1 MLLRLP
7 LLDLTPLPAPF
18 YELAKDVEQS
28 LITDPEKA
36 REVAAKLHAAT
47 DTAQGLHR
55 AYAELLLARTL
66 LSTRQWQ
73 AALESFEKA
82 RKSFLALE
90 RAALVAHAVLGRVYI
105 LLGTGQYAEASAE
118 AAELEAQLANGPVQ
132 AMEIRALALNAIAY
146 AEYAQGRPVQ
156 AINHLKEALKL
167 REQLSPIIIAAC
179 LCNLGISN
187 IEQGNY
193 REAIYWLMEAYR
205 AHPDSN
211 EDRQLELA
219 TLTNLAYAHYL
230 AGDLSLATEITQKA
244 YAAAGEWQS
253 YKVRAYSALNLGTYN
268 TELQQTGRARSY
280 LQEALVLS
288 QTQPELTADAVLRAS
303 ILDSLGTLEHQDG
316 NSESALELYTRAREI
331 AQRDELPAVEA
342 LTQLNIGRMLGQLGR
357 PEARAELER
366 ALELAVAACLFKE
379 QFEAHTALAE
389 LTAAAADWR
398 SAYRHQQELTRLK
411 LHLLEGEHERQ
422 RKELRAELDLE
433 QMRREG
439 ELSRERLKIEV
450 AARERAEAETLER
463 TQQLAQAQREV
474 VLCLALAA
482 EYRDSITGEH
492 IKRVGTFAAHIALAL
507 GWSQAD
513 AELLMLASRLHDVG
527 KIGIPDSILLKPGK
541 LTEVEYVQMQAH
553 TLIGSQILGQ
563 GNSAL
568 LKLAQ
573 TIALSHH
580 ERWNGEGYPYGL
592 HGEAIPLAGRIVA
605 VADVYDALIQ
615 RRPYKAAWTPE
626 QAAAE
631 LSAQAGRHFDPALV
645 EVALRILND
654 VHYSV
659 DELKELGPPTVGP
672 AAASLKRELAL
683 RTQELQE
690 ARKNAGELL
699 QLALSDSL
707 TGLHNR
713 RALELDLE
721 QRIYPGAVDFYM
733 TSLDLDSL
741 KEINDSQGHQYGDQL
756 LRQFA
761 LCLRQSCAAGK
772 TYRIGGDEF
781 AVLWNLGVTEQDIV
795 QVLRRLPQNLRVTG
809 QPGISFSYGSACYNR
824 DAATAGDL
832 LRVSDARMYRMKVGR
847 RGEET
852 DSLWFKEDH

>member
-82 RKSFLALE
+82 RKSLLALE

-492 IKRVGTFAAHIALAL
+492 IKQWF
-507 GWSQAD
+507 
-513 AELLMLASRLHDVG
+513 
-527 KIGIPDSILLKPGK
+527 
-541 LTEVEYVQMQAH
+541 
-553 TLIGSQILGQ
+553 GQ
-563 GNSAL
+563 
-568 LKLAQ
+568 
-573 TIALSHH
+573 
-580 ERWNGEGYPYGL
+580 
-592 HGEAIPLAGRIVA
+592 
-605 VADVYDALIQ
+605 
-615 RRPYKAAWTPE
+615 
-626 QAAAE
+626 
-631 LSAQAGRHFDPALV
+631 F
-645 EVALRILND
+645 
-654 VHYSV
+654 
-659 DELKELGPPTVGP
+659 
-672 AAASLKRELAL
+672 
-683 RTQELQE
+683 
-690 ARKNAGELL
+690 
-699 QLALSDSL
+699 
-707 TGLHNR
+707 
-713 RALELDLE
+713 
-721 QRIYPGAVDFYM
+721 
-733 TSLDLDSL
+733 
-741 KEINDSQGHQYGDQL
+741 
-756 LRQFA
+756 
-761 LCLRQSCAAGK
+761 
-772 TYRIGGDEF
+772 
-781 AVLWNLGVTEQDIV
+781 
-795 QVLRRLPQNLRVTG
+795 
-809 QPGISFSYGSACYNR
+809 
-824 DAATAGDL
+824 
-832 LRVSDARMYRMKVGR
+832 
-847 RGEET
+847 
-852 DSLWFKEDH
+852 